1 MLPVAK
7 VEKLMA
13 DLSAKFEAQIGK
25 LGNQVLSKAAAA
37 TQPKEAG
44 TKSKYWTCGA
54 CGDPTASSPGRI
66 ATSAVLPGC
75 RSHLALQLPRQ
86 RLRRRQ
92 RRGPRRREPLRW

>member
-7 VEKLMA
+7 VQKLMA

-44 TKSKYWTCGA
+44 TNQEAPKCNNFKR
-54 CGDPTASSPGRI
+54 TARVSEKNKR
-66 ATSAVLPGC
+66 A
-75 RSHLALQLPRQ
+75 
-86 RLRRRQ
+86 
-92 RRGPRRREPLRW
+92 